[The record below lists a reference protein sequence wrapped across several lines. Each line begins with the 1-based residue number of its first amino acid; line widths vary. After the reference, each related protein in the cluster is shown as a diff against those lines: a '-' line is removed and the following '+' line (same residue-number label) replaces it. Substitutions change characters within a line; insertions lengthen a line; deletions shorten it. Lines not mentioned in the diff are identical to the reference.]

1 MRIKCIVNRDF
12 KMSVEVGVAKSNTV
26 KKLFSAPCQATDK
39 AIKDKANQLPEAIIK
54 HLSGVVKRVLQNV
67 QILCFRMIRVTGY
80 QL

>member
-54 HLSGVVKRVLQNV
+54 HL
-67 QILCFRMIRVTGY
+67 FRSRQKSSSKCPDFVFSND
-80 QL
+80 